1 MCVSYVFG
9 GPQALEATII
19 IGVLEARCAYF
30 MCLEAL
36 RRLKPLRGPT
46 GGPGTSSSGSNI
58 GSRGTVAE

>member
-1 MCVSYVFG
+1 MRFLRVWRPSGARSHHNHRGLGGKVCVFF
-9 GPQALEATII
+9 
-19 IGVLEARCAYF
+19 VLG
-30 MCLEAL
+30 AL